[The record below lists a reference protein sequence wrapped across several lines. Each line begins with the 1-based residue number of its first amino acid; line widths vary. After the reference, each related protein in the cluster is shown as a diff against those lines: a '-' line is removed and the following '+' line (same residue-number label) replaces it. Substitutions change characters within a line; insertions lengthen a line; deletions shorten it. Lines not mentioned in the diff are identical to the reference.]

1 MGLIR
6 LGNKPPLT
14 VAPEDTV
21 VRAARAMT
29 ERRVGAATVLEGT
42 GVVGVVTERDV
53 MEKVVAAGG
62 DPNTTRVRDIMS
74 SPARLSGKSGGA
86 SVPNRKLSAPTK
98 STCQVK
104 RSICIRLN
112 PRVTTTGISAN
123 SK

>member
-62 DPNTTRVRDIMS
+62 TIPRACRTSCRVRRY
-74 SPARLSGKSGGA
+74 RLA
-86 SVPNRKLSAPTK
+86 
-98 STCQVK
+98 
-104 RSICIRLN
+104 
-112 PRVTTTGISAN
+112 
-123 SK
+123 